1 MFILMLNA
9 LRPNQWIK
17 NSLVA
22 IAPVAD
28 GVIQTKIT
36 SVVLGILGFI
46 FASSI
51 GYLIND
57 WMDRESDRLHD
68 KKRTRPFAA
77 NTLQFKHLLVLLV
90 MCSSGLLTICIFLSI
105 PYSIT
110 IIFYIFLTIS
120 YSLGVKKVPIFEMA
134 VVSFGFLIR
143 ALAGSAIIGK
153 LPSSW
158 FLLLIFFGSLFIVSG
173 KRISEIKIQDARAT
187 RLVTRYYTPEFLNVV
202 FSVSLS
208 ITIMTYSLWIFQVH
222 KYSIPAQF
230 TIILFSMSMFYY
242 AYLSEFGKTEA
253 PELVVVKSKAIFI
266 TMLFT
271 ATILVAAVYL

>member
-77 NTLQFKHLLVLLV
+77 NTLQFKHLLVLVV

>member
-105 PYSIT
+105 HYLIT
-110 IIFYIFLTIS
+110 IVFYIFLTIS

-271 ATILVAAVYL
+271 TTILVAAVYL